1 MIDGY
6 VAVELLSI
14 SVFCWTIESN
24 YYFLLFGFI
33 SNIFGTLI
41 YVILVDYYLSV
52 RYLFRRKAP
61 VIFLVIH
68 PN

>member
-41 YVILVDYYLSV
+41 YELHVDDYV
-52 RYLFRRKAP
+52 
-61 VIFLVIH
+61 
-68 PN
+68 